1 MIKKSSSTKIISV
14 ENLQKQVNSAV
25 SLFSTILDTLRK
37 SQDEMTA
44 QIDARDAEIAKL
56 SDDLSEEET
65 DIEVERAID
74 EILKYDFMNI
84 YKKVWQKDPNN
95 TENTQIEQP

>member
-1 MIKKSSSTKIISV
+1 MIKKSPSTKIISV

-56 SDDLSEEET
+56 SD
-65 DIEVERAID
+65 ERQTLDALWQTSARIID
-74 EILKYDFMNI
+74 KID
-84 YKKVWQKDPNN
+84 
-95 TENTQIEQP
+95 QIIN

>member
-1 MIKKSSSTKIISV
+1 MIKKSPSIKIISV

-25 SLFSTILDTLRK
+25 SLFSTILDTLKK

-56 SDDLSEEET
+56 SD
-65 DIEVERAID
+65 ERQTLDALWQTSARIID
-74 EILKYDFMNI
+74 KID
-84 YKKVWQKDPNN
+84 
-95 TENTQIEQP
+95 QIIS

>member
-25 SLFSTILDTLRK
+25 SLFSTILDSLRK

-44 QIDARDAEIAKL
+44 QIDARDEEIAR
-56 SDDLSEEET
+56 LSEERQT
-65 DIEVERAID
+65 LDALWQTSARVID
-74 EILKYDFMNI
+74 KID
-84 YKKVWQKDPNN
+84 
-95 TENTQIEQP
+95 QIIG

>member
-25 SLFSTILDTLRK
+25 SLFSTILDPLRK

-56 SDDLSEEET
+56 SD
-65 DIEVERAID
+65 ERQTLDALWQTSARIID
-74 EILKYDFMNI
+74 KID
-84 YKKVWQKDPNN
+84 
-95 TENTQIEQP
+95 QIIS

>member
-1 MIKKSSSTKIISV
+1 MIKTSPSTKIISV

-56 SDDLSEEET
+56 SD
-65 DIEVERAID
+65 ERQTLDALWQTSARIID
-74 EILKYDFMNI
+74 KID
-84 YKKVWQKDPNN
+84 
-95 TENTQIEQP
+95 QIIS

>member
-1 MIKKSSSTKIISV
+1 MIKKSPSTKIISV

-25 SLFSTILDTLRK
+25 SLLSTILDTLRK

-56 SDDLSEEET
+56 SD
-65 DIEVERAID
+65 ERQTLDALWQTSARIID
-74 EILKYDFMNI
+74 KID
-84 YKKVWQKDPNN
+84 
-95 TENTQIEQP
+95 QIIS

>member
-1 MIKKSSSTKIISV
+1 MIKKSPSTKIISV

-25 SLFSTILDTLRK
+25 SLFSTILDTLKK

-56 SDDLSEEET
+56 SD
-65 DIEVERAID
+65 ERQTLDALWQTSARIID
-74 EILKYDFMNI
+74 KID
-84 YKKVWQKDPNN
+84 
-95 TENTQIEQP
+95 QIIS